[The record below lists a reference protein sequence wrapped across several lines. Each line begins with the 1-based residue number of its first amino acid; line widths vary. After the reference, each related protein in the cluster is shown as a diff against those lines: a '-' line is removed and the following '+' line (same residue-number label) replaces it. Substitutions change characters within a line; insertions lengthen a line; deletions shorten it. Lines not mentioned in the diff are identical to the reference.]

1 MRRDRPIRISC
12 KDAAGAGPPL
22 PSPLRPRQ
30 NPGAARVGW
39 GRPWPEWGDA
49 GCRET
54 PADQALVSSKRSGFP
69 ASRGRVSLSRPE
81 PIFRRGGTTG
91 LDPAEGR
98 FRVGGDPRVAHS
110 PLSWTDRLVVDAA
123 ADHASEPRPRSRS
136 GHFLPNRAPWH
147 VSRAPLRVRRVAEPA
162 ARSEETESPPQAPPP
177 PPDLNASVGHRGAPP
192 CGWWVMRELA

>member
-1 MRRDRPIRISC
+1 MP
-12 KDAAGAGPPL
+12 G
-22 PSPLRPRQ
+22 
-30 NPGAARVGW
+30 NPG
-39 GRPWPEWGDA
+39 RPSA
-49 GCRET
+49 C
-54 PADQALVSSKRSGFP
+54 VFKRSGFP

-147 VSRAPLRVRRVAEPA
+147 VLRAPLRVRRVAEPD

-177 PPDLNASVGHRGAPP
+177 PPDLNAPVGHRSAPP
-192 CGWWVMRELA
+192 CGWWVLGELAHYRNFVKNLSQDYDFEAAHRMTSNLAMRSFAV